1 MAKKRLVLRS
11 WRVQKAEPSGFFVWF
26 DPGREGIEL
35 YELEPPKD
43 EGVAD
48 ASEGDDQ
55 RGLWDVR
62 DQVTMGVEV
71 DDLPF

>member
-1 MAKKRLVLRS
+1 MAKKRVVLRS
-11 WRVQKAEPSGFFVWF
+11 WRVQVAEPSGLFVWY
-26 DPGREGIEL
+26 DPARESVEL
-35 YELEPPKD
+35 YELEPDAKQR
-43 EGVAD
+43 VAD

-55 RGLWDVR
+55 KGLWDVR